1 MSLTSRLLIL
11 AAVAALPAITA
22 EIYNEV
28 AWRHARTDEA
38 RLGVSRQADLVA
50 TDLAAIFDGGRQVL
64 ATLTSLAQ
72 VQDHDVAGCGAMA
85 RQAMKVHA
93 GYDNIVVADITGQ
106 VWCSGFEGPAG
117 RLPNVADRPYFD
129 QAIKTGRFSV
139 GGLVTGRVTGKPS
152 VQLALS
158 YTASEGNLA
167 GVMLISLNA
176 DWLAQHF
183 SATGEWTTD
192 HTLTLADRM
201 GTVVVRLPGNE
212 KFRGASARSSIE
224 EIQWS
229 HQRGVLET
237 AKTMD
242 GVPRVVG
249 YVPSTLGPEGFYIG
263 VAESRDAIY
272 AALNRA
278 TFRSSLINGLGLAA
292 AMLVAWLMGAQLV
305 RRPIASLITAA
316 KAWRAGNLSTRA
328 SVVGNGEFAGLATAF
343 NEMAQSLEQAVAH
356 KDMLH
361 SELSHRMMNSLQI
374 LGTLI
379 DRPARTLT
387 DTNARQTLTEAA
399 GRVRSMAMAYQRLH
413 RSPDGTTVNVA
424 DFLHAQCSDLADAMM
439 VTPER
444 MEVDVAPILLP
455 VGQAMPL
462 AIAANEML
470 TNALKHGQADGGVR
484 VALKVEGRRCILTV
498 TNAGNLPTQTLG
510 RRRGGFGL
518 QLLQAIAGQL
528 AGELRSENA
537 GNGVAFV
544 LSFPLE
550 EEIVLAAHADS
561 EGVVP
566 DLDGTDDKVSVESPP
581 AAAPT

>member
-1 MSLTSRLLIL
+1 MSLTSCLLIL

-22 EIYNEV
+22 EIYNET
-28 AWRHARTDEA
+28 ALRHARTDEA

-64 ATLTSLAQ
+64 AMLTSLPQ
-72 VQDHDVAGCGAMA
+72 VQDHDIVDCGAMA
-85 RQAMKVHA
+85 RQAMRVHA
-93 GYDNIVVADITGQ
+93 GYDNIVVADLTGQ
-106 VWCSGFEGPAG
+106 VWCSGLEGSAG
-117 RLPNVADRPYFD
+117 RLLNVADRSYFN

-139 GGLVTGRVTGKPS
+139 GELVTGRVTGKPS
-152 VQLALS
+152 VQLALP
-158 YTASEGNLA
+158 YAGRDGNLV

-176 DWLAQHF
+176 DWLARHF

-192 HTLTLADRM
+192 HTLTLADRT

-212 KFRGASARSSIE
+212 KFRGTSAKSSIE

-229 HQRGVLET
+229 NQRGVLET
-237 AKTMD
+237 TKTMD
-242 GVPRVVG
+242 GVPRLVG

-263 VAESRDAIY
+263 VAEGRDAIY

-278 TFRSSLINGLGLAA
+278 TLRSSLINGLGFAA
-292 AMLVAWLMGAQLV
+292 AMLVAWLMGTHLV
-305 RRPIASLITAA
+305 RRPIDTLAAAA

-328 SVVGNGEFAGLATAF
+328 RVVGRGEFAGLATVF
-343 NEMAQSLEQAVAH
+343 NEMAEHLEQAIAR

-361 SELSHRMMNSLQI
+361 SELSHRMMNNLQI

-387 DTNARQTLTEAA
+387 DTDARQTLTEAA

-424 DFLHAQCSDLADAMM
+424 DFLHAQCRDLADAMM

-444 MEVDVAPILLP
+444 MELDVAPILLP

-462 AIAANEML
+462 ALAANEML
-470 TNALKHGQADGGVR
+470 TNALKHGQANGGIKVT
-484 VALKVEGRRCILTV
+484 LKAEGCRCTLTV
-498 TNAGNLPTQTLG
+498 ANAGSLPTGTMG
-510 RRRGGFGL
+510 KGAGGFGL
-518 QLLQAIAGQL
+518 RLLQAIAGQL
-528 AGELRSENA
+528 AGELRSEGA
-537 GNGVAFV
+537 GESVAFV
-544 LSFPLE
+544 LSFP
-550 EEIVLAAHADS
+550 V
-561 EGVVP
+561 EGDVAFTAYTGRAETIPGPGVIE
-566 DLDGTDDKVSVESPP
+566 DETSLGGSPTP
-581 AAAPT
+581 AST